1 MLSHRS
7 IIAPCPYLPSS
18 VLQANHSSVKVFML
32 PYWAITVAPK
42 ATPDYFHRSDR
53 ISGPEA
59 HACPG
64 VQRSAQCFG

>member
-1 MLSHRS
+1 M
-7 IIAPCPYLPSS
+7 P
-18 VLQANHSSVKVFML
+18 